1 MMDEAE
7 GVPSGYTYDVLLG
20 KEHRGHNIFYGSE
33 IIIVDGIQHLTP
45 APDWKAAIDSAIE
58 DTIHIATII
67 SRVFQRIIQFIMT
80 EHLKI
85 TMNDAESVTATD
97 GLPIDTVR
105 IPFFCQ
111 PPQAT

>member
-1 MMDEAE
+1 M
-7 GVPSGYTYDVLLG
+7 
-20 KEHRGHNIFYGSE
+20 
-33 IIIVDGIQHLTP
+33 IIVDGIQHLTP
-45 APDWKAAIDSAIE
+45 APDWKAAIDLAFK
-58 DTIHIATII
+58 DTIDIATVI
-67 SRVFQRIIQFIMT
+67 SRIFQRIIQFIMT

-97 GLPIDTVR
+97 GPPIDTVR